1 MHIPTILSVTDVDE
15 HLAAPRLFDR
25 ASVDIRDL
33 SRAETQRS
41 AQAGRN
47 PSRTTPLNH
56 ATATGGPSTLL
67 FALGGIALAVLM
79 VAIFHIIAFALDLSD
94 VRDFVAPTAAEAR
107 AHGWQALSERA
118 AP

>member
-1 MHIPTILSVTDVDE
+1 MQIPTVLSVKDVDE
-15 HLAAPRLFDR
+15 HLSAPRLFDR
-25 ASVDIRDL
+25 AGVDVGDIPSAEIRHSL
-33 SRAETQRS
+33 H
-41 AQAGRN
+41 AGRS
-47 PSRTTPLNH
+47 PARTTPLNRPV
-56 ATATGGPSTLL
+56 ATSGPSTLL

-79 VAIFHIIAFALDLSD
+79 IAIFHIVAFALDLSD